1 MIALLSSPAGPAPA
15 KASLGSWRLPVERR
29 TLGRDGPAISVI
41 GFGAWE
47 AGGDVWGANP
57 SDERVVSA
65 VHAAIEAGMTW
76 IDTAEGY
83 GRGASERIVGEAI
96 AGRRDQVLVF
106 TKVAPK
112 PYGSGFDGEGIRR
125 GIQGS
130 LERLGIEYVDL
141 YQLHWPDRDVPIEE
155 SWSAMAELQE
165 EGLVR
170 RIGLSNVNRWMVEHC
185 LAVHHVDSVQN
196 EFSLLSRDDRRTLL
210 PWLAERGVGYLAYGP
225 LAYGMLSG
233 AIRRDTRFD
242 PEDWRSGRRG
252 MDSYQRFFAPGK
264 LERNADRVD
273 RLRPIAERLG
283 VSVATLALRW
293 VVEQPG
299 VTAAIAGSRN
309 PDHARDNA
317 SAGDLRL
324 DPETLAEIEAAV
336 S

>member
-1 MIALLSSPAGPAPA
+1 
-15 KASLGSWRLPVERR
+15 V
-29 TLGRDGPAISVI
+29 V

-47 AGGDVWGANP
+47 AGGDVWGANE
-57 SDERVVSA
+57 SEARVVA
-65 VHAAIEAGMTW
+65 AMQAAIDAGMNW

-83 GRGASERIVGEAI
+83 GRGTSERIVGKAV
-96 AGRRDQVLVF
+96 AGRRDEVLVF

-112 PYGSGFDGEGIRR
+112 PYGSGFDRDGVRR

-141 YQLHWPDRDVPIEE
+141 YQLHWPDRSIPIEE
-155 SWSAMAELQE
+155 TWSAMVELQS
-165 EGLVR
+165 EGLAR
-170 RIGLSNVNRWMVEHC
+170 HIGLSNVNRWMVEHC
-185 LAVHHVDSVQN
+185 LAIHHVDSVQN

-210 PWLAERGVGYLAYGP
+210 PWLAEQGVGYLAYGP

-242 PEDWRSGRRG
+242 PQDWRGGKGG

-264 LERNADRVD
+264 LERTVDRVD
-273 RLRPIAERLG
+273 RLRPIADRLG
-283 VSVATLALRW
+283 VSVATLSLRW
-293 VVEQPG
+293 VVEQTG

-309 PDHARDNA
+309 PDHVRDNA
-317 SAGDLRL
+317 RTGDLTL
-324 DPETLAEIEAAV
+324 DGETVAEIEAAV